1 MSRSAGRV
9 SAAIYLAV
17 SLAVSYINFGSS
29 VAIPAPGLGD
39 LPLFVILGLHY
50 AWGIALLLSSTEYRR
65 FHRSAYRRLLFV
77 PEVLGAVSLL
87 FFLFSFIFALNAN
100 MDYVQRFIESG
111 GNLRLALDTRTERLL
126 VWIRV
131 FPLVALDVGTW
142 LLFRIGRPALVR
154 AAHNERSQP
163 PDFVVRPWAFAATLS
178 SAFLVA
184 IAMPSFLDLDGFP
197 LLGWVAWVP
206 LFLVLRSARFGR
218 GVFYGI
224 TFGVFTTLLSSYWL
238 GTFSLVSLQITVLFF
253 FIYWAIFTPLAR
265 LLYRHIRFARV
276 LVFPLAITLFEYLR
290 STGFLG
296 YPWALAAHSQYSV
309 LPIIQMAEVTGVW
322 GVSFL
327 VLLGNSAIAE
337 FVGAAINRFSA
348 RRTTLHRHPPATVRR
363 SFGWLTG
370 ATLLIG
376 AVALAGTVVLAL
388 HPEPPDDARVVTVA
402 QIQQNN
408 DPRKSDYENTF
419 ETLTTLTDATMEA
432 DPDLVVW
439 SETAFVPNIRR
450 WSEDDSIRRF
460 HRLVGRF
467 LEYQES
473 LGTWLVTG
481 NDDYEVV
488 RDVEGREVERL
499 NYNAAVLFD
508 DEGRRR
514 ETYRKIQ
521 LVPFTEHFPYR
532 EQLPWVYE
540 LLLEFDVNFWEQ
552 GTEPTV
558 FQHPLF
564 AFSTPICYED
574 VFPNYVRGFVRAGAD
589 VILNISNDYWSLAET
604 QAKQHFVAGLFRAVE
619 NRRPV
624 LRTTA
629 SGVTGQIDP
638 YGRIVRTV
646 PQFEEAALVSRV
658 PIDPAPP
665 TTLYTRWG
673 DYVPLGAGALLLL
686 LLGGS
691 LVSRA
696 VDARRA
702 RRGAGTG
709 DAGREAPASPSDPS
723 VPSRTEPPAAP
734 REDAPRPGDV
744 SAPSGEKKRPRRTPR
759 ARRAGRMSW
768 RELWYDD

>member
-1 MSRSAGRV
+1 MSRSAGRI

-17 SLAVSYINFGSS
+17 SLAASYIIFGSP
-29 VAIPAPGLGD
+29 VAIPAPGFGD

-50 AWGIALLLSSTEYRR
+50 LWGLVLLLSSTEYRR
-65 FHRSAYRRLLFV
+65 FRRSAYRRLLFV

-100 MDYVQRFIESG
+100 MDYVQRFIAG
-111 GNLRLALDTRTERLL
+111 GGGLRLALDTRTERLL
-126 VWIRV
+126 VWIRI
-131 FPLVALDVGTW
+131 FPLVALDAGTW
-142 LLFRIGRPALVR
+142 LFFRLGRPALAR
-154 AAHNERSQP
+154 SAYNDRSQA
-163 PDFVVRPWAFAATLS
+163 PDFVVRPWAFAATLL

-184 IAMPSFLDLDGFP
+184 IAMPSFVDLDGFP
-197 LLGWVAWVP
+197 LLGWVAWIP
-206 LFLVLRSARFGR
+206 LFLVLRSARFGH

-224 TFGVFTTLLSSYWL
+224 TFGAFTTLLSSYWL

-253 FIYWAIFTPLAR
+253 LVYWAIFTPLAL
-265 LLYRHIRFARV
+265 LLYRRIRFARV
-276 LVFPLAITLFEYLR
+276 LVFPLALTLFEYLR
-290 STGFLG
+290 SIGFLG
-296 YPWALAAHSQYSV
+296 YPWALAAHSQYAV
-309 LPIIQMAEVTGVW
+309 LPIVQMTEVTGVW
-322 GVSFL
+322 GLSFL

-337 FVGAAINRFSA
+337 FLGAAINRFSA
-348 RRTTLHRHPPATVRR
+348 RRTTLHARPVVTVRR
-363 SFGWLTG
+363 TFGWFAGVTVLV
-370 ATLLIG
+370 G

-388 HPEPPDDARVVTVA
+388 HADPPKDAPVVTVA

-408 DPRKSDYENTF
+408 DPRKSDYANTF
-419 ETLTTLTDATMEA
+419 ETLTTLTDATTEA

-450 WSEDDSIRRF
+450 WSEDDSSRRF
-460 HRLVGRF
+460 NRLVSRF

-473 LGTWLVTG
+473 LETWLVTG
-481 NDDYEVV
+481 NDDFFFFKQKTAYEI
-488 RDVEGREVERL
+488 ERL
-499 NYNAAVLFD
+499 SYNGAVLFD

-514 ETYRKIQ
+514 ETYRKIR

-552 GTEPTV
+552 GTEQTV
-558 FQHPLF
+558 FEHPLF
-564 AFSTPICYED
+564 TFSTPICYED
-574 VFPNYVRGFVRAGAD
+574 DFPNYVRGFVRAGAD

-638 YGRIVRTV
+638 YGRIVRTL

-658 PIDPAPP
+658 PIDPDPP

-673 DYVPLGAGALLLL
+673 DYFPLGAGALLLL
-686 LLGGS
+686 MLGGS
-691 LVSRA
+691 LAARA
-696 VDARRA
+696 V
-702 RRGAGTG
+702 GAVIV
-709 DAGREAPASPSDPS
+709 AGS
-723 VPSRTEPPAAP
+723 VVE
-734 REDAPRPGDV
+734 
-744 SAPSGEKKRPRRTPR
+744 
-759 ARRAGRMSW
+759 
-768 RELWYDD
+768 

>member
-1 MSRSAGRV
+1 MSRSAGRI

-17 SLAVSYINFGSS
+17 SLAASYIIFGSP
-29 VAIPAPGLGD
+29 VAIPAPGFGD

-50 AWGIALLLSSTEYRR
+50 LWGLVLLLSSTEYRR
-65 FHRSAYRRLLFV
+65 FRRSAYRRLLFV

-100 MDYVQRFIESG
+100 MDYVQRFIAG
-111 GNLRLALDTRTERLL
+111 GGGLRLALDTRTERLL
-126 VWIRV
+126 VWIRI
-131 FPLVALDVGTW
+131 FPLVALDAGTW
-142 LLFRIGRPALVR
+142 LLFRVGRPALVR
-154 AAHNERSQP
+154 SAYNDRSQA
-163 PDFVVRPWAFAATLS
+163 PDFVVRPWAFAATLL

-184 IAMPSFLDLDGFP
+184 IAMPSFVDLDGFP
-197 LLGWVAWVP
+197 LLGWVAWIP
-206 LFLVLRSARFGR
+206 LFLVLRSARFGH

-224 TFGVFTTLLSSYWL
+224 TFGAFTTLLSSYWL

-253 FIYWAIFTPLAR
+253 LVYWAIFTPLAL
-265 LLYRHIRFARV
+265 LLYRRIRFARV
-276 LVFPLAITLFEYLR
+276 LVFPLALTLFEYLR
-290 STGFLG
+290 SIGFLG
-296 YPWALAAHSQYSV
+296 YPWALAAHSQYAV
-309 LPIIQMAEVTGVW
+309 LPIVQMTEVTGVW
-322 GVSFL
+322 GLSFL

-337 FVGAAINRFSA
+337 FLGAAINRFSA
-348 RRTTLHRHPPATVRR
+348 RRTTLHARPVVTVRR
-363 SFGWLTG
+363 TFGWLAG
-370 ATLLIG
+370 VTLLVG

-388 HPEPPDDARVVTVA
+388 HADPPKDAPVVTVA

-408 DPRKSDYENTF
+408 DPRKSDYANTF
-419 ETLTTLTDATMEA
+419 ETLTTLTDATTEA

-460 HRLVGRF
+460 NRLVSRF

-473 LGTWLVTG
+473 LETWLVTG
-481 NDDYEVV
+481 NDDYEIV
-488 RDVEGREVERL
+488 RDEDGNEIERL
-499 NYNAAVLFD
+499 SYNGAVLFD

-514 ETYRKIQ
+514 ETYRKIR

-532 EQLPWVYE
+532 EQLPRVYA

-552 GTEPTV
+552 GTEQTV
-558 FQHPLF
+558 FEHPLF
-564 AFSTPICYED
+564 TFSTPICYED

-638 YGRIVRTV
+638 YGRIVRTL

-658 PIDPAPP
+658 PIDPDPP

-673 DYVPLGAGALLLL
+673 DYFPLGAGALLLL
-686 LLGGS
+686 MLGGS
-691 LVSRA
+691 LAARA
-696 VDARRA
+696 TRGRRTRRPAPRSAPLARRPASPSTDRDEERKKRRRA
-702 RRGAGTG
+702 RRP
-709 DAGREAPASPSDPS
+709 GR
-723 VPSRTEPPAAP
+723 
-734 REDAPRPGDV
+734 G
-744 SAPSGEKKRPRRTPR
+744 
-759 ARRAGRMSW
+759 GRVSW
-768 RELWYDD
+768 RELWDDD